1 MILGDWSSDVCSS
14 DLSGFYSLPTTS
26 HPTSSRSE
34 VTQFSISDDHLA
46 FGQIYGPPT
55 PLSINA
61 PPMNQAFRELPPIQP
76 LRSLDSMMGFS
87 RSKARSS
94 SESDERRWSVRNEKL
109 RPAPLQ
115 LGLAEGRL
123 RDCAS
128 GMRTVAIAGPRDTL
142 MSGSV
147 QVTIQRRE
155 PHDQV

>member
-1 MILGDWSSDVCSS
+1 MS
-14 DLSGFYSLPTTS
+14 
-26 HPTSSRSE
+26 
-34 VTQFSISDDHLA
+34 
-46 FGQIYGPPT
+46 
-55 PLSINA
+55 
-61 PPMNQAFRELPPIQP
+61 
-76 LRSLDSMMGFS
+76 
-87 RSKARSS
+87 
-94 SESDERRWSVRNEKL
+94 EKL

-128 GMRTVAIAGPRDTL
+128 EMPTVAVAGPRRDTL